1 MKRCTQ
7 CGETK
12 ILSAFS
18 KTRRRKD
25 GLHSYCKTCGEKCDR
40 LWYVKNKERAKE
52 NAKRWQM
59 DNPEKHRIIRK
70 NARIK
75 RKNNPRGKLNIN
87 MSRGI
92 WESLKGS
99 KAGRHWEVL
108 VGYTLNKLKQHLER
122 QFKQGM
128 TWENYGKYGW
138 HIDHIIPIA
147 AFNFEKPEDIDFR
160 KCWALKN
167 LRPLEAKENLRKQAK
182 IDKPF
187 QPSFIYSPRPLPL
200 NTESN
205 NSNV

>member
-1 MKRCTQ
+1 
-7 CGETK
+7 
-12 ILSAFS
+12 
-18 KTRRRKD
+18 
-25 GLHSYCKTCGEKCDR
+25 
-40 LWYVKNKERAKE
+40 VKNKERAKE

-75 RKNNPRGKLNIN
+75 RKSNPRGKLNIN